1 MVFTHLT
8 VRYYSGDYDV
18 VSFSELIV
26 GNTYEDGVK
35 IFGGKGNDSISAHES
50 LIAYG
55 DSGAYSIYAS
65 GDTVTIDGEYDA
77 MKLLSIQESLQ
88 YIAVTSFIMIQSMLR
103 LLRIIQP

>member
-55 DSGAYSIYAS
+55 ELTA
-65 GDTVTIDGEYDA
+65 
-77 MKLLSIQESLQ
+77 IQALTQ
-88 YIAVTSFIMIQSMLR
+88 YMPAAI
-103 LLRIIQP
+103 P